1 MNLSSLKEIWNIVD
15 NNNPMKCWS
24 LLWKWGLTFRK
35 KSSLSN
41 LQNLSILLACGLI
54 LLKRVHAYL
63 IIFYFVNLYFFLIFF
78 FSRTGDFDF
87 QNHITC
93 QKNETHRLDSQL
105 LASAF
110 ELGVWSSPTEF
121 RILYPET
128 QSNVTAI
135 DPSSKSDM
143 RLTEHVN
150 KHRIAVL
157 IVRAFEIPVREFC
170 GGFSFRTHVHTENTS
185 NESPNNVLKDIF
197 LVTVGLKA
205 VMDILS
211 AKGICSSLKS
221 YLIPFINVN

>member
-1 MNLSSLKEIWNIVD
+1 M
-15 NNNPMKCWS
+15 
-24 LLWKWGLTFRK
+24 
-35 KSSLSN
+35 
-41 LQNLSILLACGLI
+41 
-54 LLKRVHAYL
+54 
-63 IIFYFVNLYFFLIFF
+63 
-78 FSRTGDFDF
+78 
-87 QNHITC
+87 
-93 QKNETHRLDSQL
+93 
-105 LASAF
+105 
-110 ELGVWSSPTEF
+110 
-121 RILYPET
+121 

-150 KHRIAVL
+150 KRRIAVL

-170 GGFSFRTHVHTENTS
+170 GGFSFRTRVHTENTS

-197 LVTVGLKA
+197 LVTAGLKA